1 MFHSTAY
8 FTPKKDALDSRS
20 TIRINRWVDQL
31 VSRLTMWH
39 YYSYKLVG
47 TDALPTLFQ
56 DILFY
61 EDFTRLLSYEKRV
74 NDACKKATAIN
85 SPMHPRN
92 INFFSTL
99 TVTL

>member
-20 TIRINRWVDQL
+20 MMRINRWVDQL

-47 TDALPTLFQ
+47 TGALSTLFQ
-56 DILFY
+56 RYFILRGFY
-61 EDFTRLLSYEKRV
+61 SLAV
-74 NDACKKATAIN
+74 
-85 SPMHPRN
+85 
-92 INFFSTL
+92 
-99 TVTL
+99 V